1 VIADKTISRETNWER
16 IDPAVAWDTWSASAE
31 EPWDSSRVA
40 LVLRRAGFGGPRKQI
55 DASLNLAPE
64 ELVSRLLLPTN
75 SNIYQEFED
84 ESQTLSKSIL
94 ASGSM
99 PKLVAWWLHR
109 MLKSPTPLVEKITL
123 FWHGHF
129 ATGADKVQDVEL
141 MWLQNQTLRNH
152 ALGHF
157 RDMVQSISKDPA
169 MLIYLDSASN
179 RKAHPN
185 ENYARELMELFCLGE
200 GNYTEKDVQE
210 LARCFTGWEIRRKQ
224 FRFNSYQHDPDRKT
238 ILGNTD
244 IETGEQAID
253 HIVTQDSMPRFI
265 VKKLFHFFVCDEP
278 EPDNDFLQPLV
289 DEFVSSNHSV
299 KHVIM
304 RILTSRL
311 FLSGWCIGKKVRSP
325 LELAMEL
332 LHSMEATTNLEQL
345 GERLRMLGQGLFFPP
360 NVKGWE
366 GGRAWINSSTLIGR
380 ANLVY
385 DMARNENTKFGAS
398 SLPQWCE
405 RNNLRT
411 PASLVDY
418 LGATLFGQPLDEL
431 QRSQILSKVNSDSYS
446 WHRVLEIVGTIPAL
460 HLS

>member
-1 VIADKTISRETNWER
+1 MSADKTISRGTKWQR
-16 IDPAVAWDTWSASAE
+16 IDPALAWETWSASAE

-40 LVLRRAGFGGPRKQI
+40 LVLRRAGFGGPKKQI
-55 DASLNLAPE
+55 DASLNLIPE
-64 ELVSRLLLPTN
+64 ELVDRLLVPDN
-75 SNIYQEFED
+75 PNAYQEFED

-152 ALGHF
+152 ALGYF

-169 MLIYLDSASN
+169 MLIYLDSVSN

-253 HIVTQDSMPRFI
+253 HIVTQESMPRFI

-278 EPDNDFLQPLV
+278 EPDDDFLQPLV

-325 LELAMEL
+325 VELAMEF
-332 LHSMEATTNLEQL
+332 LHSM
-345 GERLRMLGQGLFFPP
+345 
-360 NVKGWE
+360 
-366 GGRAWINSSTLIGR
+366 
-380 ANLVY
+380 
-385 DMARNENTKFGAS
+385 
-398 SLPQWCE
+398 
-405 RNNLRT
+405 
-411 PASLVDY
+411 
-418 LGATLFGQPLDEL
+418 
-431 QRSQILSKVNSDSYS
+431 
-446 WHRVLEIVGTIPAL
+446 
-460 HLS
+460 

>member
-1 VIADKTISRETNWER
+1 MSADTTIARGAKWEM
-16 IDPAVAWDTWSASAE
+16 IDPAVAWSTWSASAE

-40 LVLRRAGFGGPRKQI
+40 LVLRRAGFGGPKKQI
-55 DASLNLAPE
+55 DASLNLTPE
-64 ELVSRLLLPTN
+64 ELVNRLLVPDN
-75 SNIYQEFED
+75 SNAYQEFED

-109 MLKSPTPLVEKITL
+109 MLKSPTPLVEKLTL

-141 MWLQNQTLRNH
+141 MWLQNQTLRTH

-157 RDMVQSISKDPA
+157 REMVQSISKDPA
-169 MLIYLDSASN
+169 MLIYLDSVSN

-224 FRFNSYQHDPDRKT
+224 FRFNSYQHDPGSKT
-238 ILGNTD
+238 ILGNSD
-244 IETGEQAID
+244 IEAGEQAIE
-253 HIVTQDSMPRFI
+253 HILNQDSMPRFI

-278 EPDNDFLQPLV
+278 DPNNDFLQPLV
-289 DEFVSSNHSV
+289 DEFVASHYSL
-299 KHVIM
+299 KRLIL

-325 LELAMEL
+325 VELAIEFL
-332 LHSMEATTNLEQL
+332 RSMEATTNLEQL
-345 GERLRMLGQGLFFPP
+345 GERLRILGQGLFFPP

-366 GGRAWINSSTLIGR
+366 GGRTWINSSTLIGR
-380 ANLVY
+380 ANLIY
-385 DMARNENTKFGAS
+385 DMVRNENTKFDAR

-405 RNNLRT
+405 RNQIRT
-411 PASLVDY
+411 PAALVDY
-418 LGATLFGQPLDEL
+418 LGSTLFGQPLDEL
-431 QRSQILSKVNSDSYS
+431 QRNQILSKVDSDRSS
-446 WHRVLEIVGTIPAL
+446 WHRILEIVGTLPNL